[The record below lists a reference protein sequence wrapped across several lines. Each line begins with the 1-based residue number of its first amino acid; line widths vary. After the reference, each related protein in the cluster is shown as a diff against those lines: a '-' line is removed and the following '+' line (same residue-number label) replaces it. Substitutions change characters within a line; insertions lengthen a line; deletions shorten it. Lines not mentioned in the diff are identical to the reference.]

1 MSLTTSTLPNEMRMC
16 IQYVMSF
23 PSIELVCNLLLIA
36 LPPSSDTVR
45 ECEYVLNLCDVLT
58 VLVWCSGNKK
68 TPKPEGLRVR
78 LSWGVDRGLFAPIS
92 LADCS
97 LV

>member
-1 MSLTTSTLPNEMRMC
+1 MC
-16 IQYVMSF
+16 TQCVSVIIPF
-23 PSIELVCNLLLIA
+23 ELVCNLLLGA
-36 LPPSSDTVR
+36 APPSSDTVR

-78 LSWGVDRGLFAPIS
+78 LFGGGDRGLFAPVS